1 MNSALGPLLSTA
13 GSNSTVDEN
22 RKDSPLV
29 EWYYGFMEMCEETCL
44 QISLSII
51 LKSWS
56 LLPRVR
62 LMKLWCHLSKLRS
75 TGKLLPPTETV
86 AGGRW
91 WREWIVSSSLGA
103 AKDFHCPSCLAA
115 IFTAPRTYLVS
126 TQAAFAGKDQC
137 AETAD
142 HGQERIRQSSCEVK
156 NLLQRPVIQLKSNF
170 SNIYIY
176 FVFTG
181 KIMIA
186 FGGGVEQPDWI
197 SCN

>member
-1 MNSALGPLLSTA
+1 
-13 GSNSTVDEN
+13 
-22 RKDSPLV
+22 
-29 EWYYGFMEMCEETCL
+29 
-44 QISLSII
+44 
-51 LKSWS
+51 
-56 LLPRVR
+56 
-62 LMKLWCHLSKLRS
+62 MKLWCHLSKLRS

-156 NLLQRPVIQLKSNF
+156 NLLQRPVMQLKSNF
-170 SNIYIY
+170 SNISIFCIY
-176 FVFTG
+176 WRNNDSLR
-181 KIMIA
+181 
-186 FGGGVEQPDWI
+186 GGGGEWNNPIESAVTKACLAPREAEFWKFRNLYGVPHAQR
-197 SCN
+197 